1 MVERILG
8 RVSGSKALRLIVA
21 GCLVSIP
28 VCISNAY
35 VGAAYLY
42 YVWGD
47 DFWGTVFGLA
57 FYANVAVLGLG
68 FALLYPLERWVIR
81 NRAAHSRRWVAI
93 RIMLYLLVSLPLGV
107 TALFSIRW
115 GMRQYPP
122 VVESSYLVIA
132 ILNVSVVSILYS
144 LFERVVVEVKR
155 REARLQVKI
164 EELQIELDEIKRDQQ
179 VREITETESFRQL
192 VAKAKQ
198 LRYRSPDMTASPM
211 EI

>member
-1 MVERILG
+1 MVIGQILN
-8 RVSGSKALRLIVA
+8 RVFRSTALRLIVA

-47 DFWGTVFGLA
+47 DFWGTVFGLT

-68 FALLYPLERWVIR
+68 FMLLYPLERWVIR
-81 NRAAHSRRWVAI
+81 DRAAHSRQWVAI
-93 RIMLYLLVSLPLGV
+93 RILLYLLVSMLLGV

-115 GMRQYPP
+115 GMRQYPAI
-122 VVESSYLVIA
+122 VESSYFVIA

-144 LFERVVVEVKR
+144 LFERVLVEVRR
-155 REARLQVKI
+155 REARLQGQI
-164 EELQIELDEIKRDQQ
+164 EQLQIQLDEINRDRQ
-179 VREITETESFRQL
+179 VREITESEYFRQL
-192 VAKAKQ
+192 LAKARQ
-198 LRYRSPDMTASPM
+198 LRVRPAT
-211 EI
+211 